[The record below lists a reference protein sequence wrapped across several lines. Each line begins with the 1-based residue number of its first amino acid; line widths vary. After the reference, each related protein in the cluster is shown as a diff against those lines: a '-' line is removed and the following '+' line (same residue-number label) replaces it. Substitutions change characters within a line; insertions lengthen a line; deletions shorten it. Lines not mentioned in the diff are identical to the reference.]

1 MNESKNAILTVEREG
16 EMMVFIGEDP
26 NLSYSIGSTDE
37 EYNINIFYNSRNID
51 PVVAFIARRTNN
63 TVTLTKVILT
73 DSNELVMEPV
83 PFGVGQYQ
91 FHKDGNERLI
101 HNGTYYTQRIVE

>member
-26 NLSYSIGSTDE
+26 NLSYTIETSSEDHK
-37 EYNINIFYNSRNID
+37 INIMYNSRNID
-51 PVVAFIARRTNN
+51 PVVAFVARRTDN

-91 FHKDGNERLI
+91 FH
-101 HNGTYYTQRIVE
+101 NGTYYTQRIVEN